1 MVFEEVSSILSD
13 TKDSYSSNPYELF
26 QVVVL
31 VVLTQD
37 LNAKFSRLLLKTHVI
52 CWEK

>member
-26 QVVVL
+26 QV
-31 VVLTQD
+31 
-37 LNAKFSRLLLKTHVI
+37 LNGCTCGFDPRLE
-52 CWEK
+52 C